1 MKAAGQKF
9 SIQLLLR
16 VLIEKLPGRQ
26 VCGNLP
32 AIERHRLEGFNA
44 NRPLEL
50 KVHGQL
56 QADPR

>member
-32 AIERHRLEGFNA
+32 AIERHRLK
-44 NRPLEL
+44 RVQR
-50 KVHGQL
+50 K
-56 QADPR
+56 